1 MTRSFKRFRG
11 RGFTVT
17 PSDYNKTSD
26 GKPMTT
32 AERFERDYRIVNQH
46 RADLSTLLELRDI
59 VDELGTILKLLE
71 QQAATVKIMADYF
84 EEKGYGRAF
93 IDTALSRLE
102 EYHNQVQ
109 EMKDNAYSAQKD
121 VSLYDFPMQNQ
132 I

>member
-1 MTRSFKRFRG
+1 
-11 RGFTVT
+11 
-17 PSDYNKTSD
+17 
-26 GKPMTT
+26 MTT